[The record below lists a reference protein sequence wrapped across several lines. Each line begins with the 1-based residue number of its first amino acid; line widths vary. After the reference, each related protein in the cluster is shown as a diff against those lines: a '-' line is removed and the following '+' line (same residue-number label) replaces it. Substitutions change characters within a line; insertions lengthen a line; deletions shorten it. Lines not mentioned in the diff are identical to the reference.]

1 MDIQT
6 ILSSVL
12 DEAYLPNEYPAL
24 AALEDEW
31 TLNRPFE
38 GLRVL
43 VATPIYRNT
52 MTQYRALL
60 AGGAKLLVGF
70 WGVNDGE
77 IVDFLKD
84 NGILVVTPA
93 EMLEAES
100 RGEFVDLVLDCAGSF
115 AGLHPKFGF
124 VELTRSGVQ
133 HYNDAKK
140 PVYVADS
147 GFVKR
152 IETSLGTGDGYFRA
166 LEKLGYGESFE
177 GKRLLV
183 FGSGKV
189 GSGIALQGVRRGC
202 NVTVVTDLK
211 RAQSEQP
218 VLSENAENAAK
229 LENAEN
235 AANLENA
242 ANSADSATPT
252 SEALEIMPA
261 GDFSPILLQ
270 NGVEVVDCHD
280 YESVS
285 SLIYAADFVVTATG
299 VKYALAAPE
308 LQDSLLSTT
317 AILANMGVEDE
328 YGEFLPAERVL
339 NKKGP
344 LNFILEEPTHL
355 KYIDTSLALHAALAE
370 LLVQEAKTAA
380 PGERTTSESEAV
392 ATSGNAVGLRFPPQE
407 LEQRLL
413 SIAIQDGVIG
423 PEVCD
428 MLGGLPADYD

>member
-1 MDIQT
+1 MDILT

-24 AALEDEW
+24 AALEDDW
-31 TLNRPFE
+31 AVKRPFD

-60 AGGAKLLVGF
+60 VGGAELLVGF
-70 WGVNDGE
+70 SGMNDGE
-77 IVDFLKD
+77 IVEFLKD
-84 NGILVVTPA
+84 NDVPVVTPA

-100 RGEFVDLVLDCAGSF
+100 RGEFVDLVLDCAGPF
-115 AGLHPKFGF
+115 AGLHPKIGF

-133 HYNDAKK
+133 YYKDAKK
-140 PVYVADS
+140 PVFVADS
-147 GFVKR
+147 GIVKR

-202 NVTVVTDLK
+202 NVTVVTDLS
-211 RAQSEQP
+211 RSDAQNS
-218 VLSENAENAAK
+218 
-229 LENAEN
+229 
-235 AANLENA
+235 
-242 ANSADSATPT
+242 ANSADSAGAANTSAAANASTSANSATPA
-252 SEALEIMPA
+252 SETQEAMPA
-261 GDFSPILLQ
+261 GDFSAILLQ

-280 YESVS
+280 YEVVS
-285 SLIYAADFVVTATG
+285 SLIYASDFVVTATG
-299 VKYALAAPE
+299 VKNALAAPE
-308 LQDSLLSTT
+308 LQEPLLSTT
-317 AILANMGVEDE
+317 AVLANMGVEDE
-328 YGEFLPAERVL
+328 YGEAIPAERVL
-339 NKKGP
+339 NDKGP

-370 LLVQEAKTAA
+370 LLVQEAGK
-380 PGERTTSESEAV
+380 GCS
-392 ATSGNAVGLRFPPQE
+392 GLRYPPEE

-413 SIAIQDGVIG
+413 SIAIQDGIIG
-423 PEVCD
+423 PEICD
-428 MLGGLPADYD
+428 MLGIVPSEYDY